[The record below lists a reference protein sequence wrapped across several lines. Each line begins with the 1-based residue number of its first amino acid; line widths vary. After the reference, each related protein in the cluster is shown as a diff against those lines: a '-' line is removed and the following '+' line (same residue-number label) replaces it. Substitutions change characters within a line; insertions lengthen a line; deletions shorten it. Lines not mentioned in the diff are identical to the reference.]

1 MPNNFSAKIYLFF
14 PKTRFI
20 NFPNAHA
27 LPKFSQFC
35 LEKNILN
42 FIRNL
47 ILQKVYK
54 NKTMLEKIFKA
65 YDIRGIY
72 PQEINEEIVYKIGR
86 AFVEFLKAK
95 KIVIGRDIRES
106 SPTLFEELKKGI
118 TDAGADVYDLNLATT
133 PMLYF
138 ASGKLDVDG
147 GIILTAS
154 HNPGEYNGM
163 KFCRAKAVPIGENS
177 GLLDI
182 KEIALNNNFK
192 NDTKEKGKVIPTD
205 IKERYLDYFSSFLN
219 IGDKKFKLT
228 IDTANAMGILELEI
242 YKKFPQNFNL
252 ITLYDDFDSTFPNH
266 EANPLKTETL
276 QDLQEKVISEKADL
290 GIAYDGDAD
299 RVGFIDEKGFPIPMD
314 LITGLIAKIV
324 LEKNPGA
331 TILYDL
337 RSSMAVKEIIEENGG
352 TAHECRV
359 GHALIKKQMREE
371 NAVFAGE
378 LSGHY
383 YFEENYKAEAGS
395 LPAIYLL
402 NLMAET
408 GQPISD
414 LIKDIKRY
422 YHSGEINSEVSDKEA
437 VLRKLKEKYADGEI
451 NELDGVKISFWN
463 KPQGERW
470 WFNVRPS
477 NTEPVLRLNLEADN
491 EKLMQTK
498 QAELLEIIRE

>member
-1 MPNNFSAKIYLFF
+1 
-14 PKTRFI
+14 
-20 NFPNAHA
+20 
-27 LPKFSQFC
+27 
-35 LEKNILN
+35 
-42 FIRNL
+42 
-47 ILQKVYK
+47 
-54 NKTMLEKIFKA
+54 MLEKIFKA

-86 AFVEFLKAK
+86 ATVEFLKAK
-95 KIVIGRDIRES
+95 KIVVGRDIRES
-106 SPTLFEELKKGI
+106 GDSLFKSLKKGI
-118 TDAGADVYDLNLATT
+118 TDAGADVYDLNLTTT

-147 GIILTAS
+147 GISLTAS
-154 HNPGEYNGM
+154 HNPGQYNGI
-163 KFCRAKAVPIGENS
+163 KICRSQAIPIGENS
-177 GLLDI
+177 GLLEI
-182 KEIALNNNFK
+182 KKIVSENKFNHASSAKGKIIPVNIK
-192 NDTKEKGKVIPTD
+192 ND
-205 IKERYLDYFSSFLN
+205 YYDYFSSFLN
-219 IGDKKFKLT
+219 IGNKKFKLV

-252 ITLYDDFDSTFPNH
+252 ITLYDNFDSTFPNH

-276 QDLQEKVISEKADL
+276 QDLQEKVVSEKANL

-299 RVGFIDEKGFPIPMD
+299 RVGFIDEKGNPIPMD
-314 LITGLIAKIV
+314 LVTALIAEIILK
-324 LEKNPGA
+324 KNPGA

-337 RSSMAVKEIIEENGG
+337 RSSMSVKEIIEENGG
-352 TAHECRV
+352 IAHECRV

-371 NAVFAGE
+371 NAIFAGE

-402 NLMAET
+402 NLMAKSE
-408 GQPISD
+408 QPISD
-414 LIKDIKRY
+414 LIKNVKRY
-422 YHSGEINSEVSDKEA
+422 YHSGEINSEVSDKET
-437 VLRKLKEKYADGEI
+437 VLRKLKEKYADGKI
-451 NELDGVKISFWN
+451 NELDGVKISFWD

-498 QAELLEIIRE
+498 QTELLEIIGKK

>member
-1 MPNNFSAKIYLFF
+1 
-14 PKTRFI
+14 
-20 NFPNAHA
+20 
-27 LPKFSQFC
+27 
-35 LEKNILN
+35 
-42 FIRNL
+42 
-47 ILQKVYK
+47 
-54 NKTMLEKIFKA
+54 
-65 YDIRGIY
+65 
-72 PQEINEEIVYKIGR
+72 
-86 AFVEFLKAK
+86 
-95 KIVIGRDIRES
+95 
-106 SPTLFEELKKGI
+106 
-118 TDAGADVYDLNLATT
+118 
-133 PMLYF
+133 
-138 ASGKLDVDG
+138 
-147 GIILTAS
+147 
-154 HNPGEYNGM
+154 
-163 KFCRAKAVPIGENS
+163 
-177 GLLDI
+177 
-182 KEIALNNNFK
+182 
-192 NDTKEKGKVIPTD
+192 
-205 IKERYLDYFSSFLN
+205 
-219 IGDKKFKLT
+219 
-228 IDTANAMGILELEI
+228 
-242 YKKFPQNFNL
+242 
-252 ITLYDDFDSTFPNH
+252 
-266 EANPLKTETL
+266 
-276 QDLQEKVISEKADL
+276 
-290 GIAYDGDAD
+290 
-299 RVGFIDEKGFPIPMD
+299 
-314 LITGLIAKIV
+314 GLIAKIV

-371 NAVFAGE
+371 NAIFAGE

-408 GQPISD
+408 DQPISD
-414 LIKDIKRY
+414 LIKNVKRY

-498 QAELLEIIRE
+498 QAELLEIIGKK